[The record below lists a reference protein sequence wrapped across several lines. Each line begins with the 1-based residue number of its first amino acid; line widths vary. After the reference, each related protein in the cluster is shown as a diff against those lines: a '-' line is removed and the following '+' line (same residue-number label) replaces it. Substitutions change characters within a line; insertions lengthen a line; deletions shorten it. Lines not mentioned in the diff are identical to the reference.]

1 MWQASRTTG
10 EQALIVVRKTLRLG
24 SCICYELR
32 VAREIKLELGLCQ
45 FQVNASKLKTRVL
58 IGGTTAVELG
68 EVISYGTAHLH
79 KTRGKGFVA
88 LAIGKDV
95 VAAHGIQHMR
105 IVLDTLVV
113 SYIYISCKLHLYK

>member
-1 MWQASRTTG
+1 M
-10 EQALIVVRKTLRLG
+10 
-24 SCICYELR
+24 
-32 VAREIKLELGLCQ
+32 
-45 FQVNASKLKTRVL
+45 
-58 IGGTTAVELG
+58 TAVELG

-95 VAAHGIQHMR
+95 VAAHGIQHTR

-113 SYIYISCKLHLYK
+113 SYIYISDVPSDIFMSKHFVDCSIVGIVYLLHHLHAICHIRQHT